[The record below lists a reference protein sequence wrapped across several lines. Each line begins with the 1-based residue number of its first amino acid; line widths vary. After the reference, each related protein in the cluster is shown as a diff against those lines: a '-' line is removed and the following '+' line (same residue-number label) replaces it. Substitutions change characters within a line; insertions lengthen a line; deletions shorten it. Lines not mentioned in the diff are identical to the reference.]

1 MTRNRSG
8 FSNLVKNSSMMF
20 LLNLAGAG
28 VSVITIPIMLA
39 IAGVETYGHLV
50 LVQSLALTAFTLT
63 SFQYWQGMLIALP
76 GHQIGAETLRTKV
89 WRSLRYELL
98 GIGIVVIG
106 AVVLGLLK
114 LPQTAEFDTWQLLL
128 LVLSAVFPVMGTHT
142 AYFRLVN
149 RYNVLMMAGFL
160 ASLLKLV
167 CLASVSYF
175 APSVLNMVLAFT
187 VPEFIRCV
195 VLFAVILRWQKGVE
209 GTLDETSIDPAKIR
223 HAGRWSTL
231 QAICDLPVVQLDRVI
246 IGFTLP
252 GASLGVFAILKRI
265 YALVNMA
272 TSPFYSTSIPEFA
285 ARANAGDIAGAFAL
299 WRRTLKILFAVT
311 ASAAILCMLTKGIWM
326 PLAFP
331 VLEQHTVEFAIV
343 LLSAVVAGTFVTT
356 HSLYWSLGKL
366 RQTTIISIVSNVLY
380 LCLLATL
387 TWAGGIVGA
396 VSAFLVHVLL
406 VAATKIFLLNKI
418 SLHHR

>member
-8 FSNLVKNSSMMF
+8 FNNLVKNSSMMF

-39 IAGVETYGHLV
+39 IAGVEAYGHLV
-50 LVQSLALTAFTLT
+50 LVQALALTAFTLT
-63 SFQYWQGMLIALP
+63 TFQYWQGMLIALP
-76 GHQIGAETLRTKV
+76 GHQIGADALRAKV
-89 WRSLRYELL
+89 WRSLRFELV
-98 GIGIVVIG
+98 GIGIVVAG
-106 AVVLGLLK
+106 AILLGLLK

-128 LVLSAVFPVMGTHT
+128 LVLSAIFPVMGTHT

-149 RYNVLMMAGFL
+149 RYNVLMLAGFL

-167 CLASVSYF
+167 CLASVSHF

-187 VPEFIRCV
+187 VPEFIRCA
-195 VLFAVILRWQKGVE
+195 VLFAAILRWKNGVDGALE
-209 GTLDETSIDPAKIR
+209 ESAIDPAKIR
-223 HAGRWSTL
+223 QAGRWSTL
-231 QAICDLPVVQLDRVI
+231 QAICDLPVAQLDRVI

-265 YALVNMA
+265 YAMVNMA

-285 ARANAGDIAGAFAL
+285 ARANAGDVPGAFAL
-299 WRRTLKILFAVT
+299 WRRTLVILFAVT
-311 ASAAILCMLTKGIWM
+311 TGAAIACMATKGIWM

-331 VLEQHTVEFAIV
+331 VLQQHTVEFSIV
-343 LLSAVVAGTFVTT
+343 LITAVVAGTFVTT
-356 HSLYWSLGKL
+356 HSLYWALGKL
-366 RQTTIISIVSNVLY
+366 RQTTIIAVVSNALY
-380 LCLLATL
+380 LCLLAGL
-387 TWAGGIVGA
+387 TWLGGITGA

-418 SLHHR
+418 SNHH